1 MSELAGAH
9 PPAPDIRKPRND
21 TAALSATNAGM
32 KSHAKHAAGGW
43 YSPSEEADDYDAVV
57 ARLNDRWR
65 VIVCGAGIQWVLQR
79 RTGERHGRARWEGR
93 SYCRTSE
100 ALNRLSRK
108 RAGAIDPGATDILAE
123 LPNWIEPNSTVQS
136 RSIADEGI

>member
-1 MSELAGAH
+1 M
-9 PPAPDIRKPRND
+9 
-21 TAALSATNAGM
+21 TV
-32 KSHAKHAAGGW
+32 
-43 YSPSEEADDYDAVV
+43 SEEASDYHAVV
-57 ARLNDRWR
+57 AHLNDRWR
-65 VIVCGAGIQWVLQR
+65 VIVCAAGLQWILQR

-108 RAGAIDPGATDILAE
+108 HAGAIDPAATDILAE

-136 RSIADEGI
+136 RSTADGGI